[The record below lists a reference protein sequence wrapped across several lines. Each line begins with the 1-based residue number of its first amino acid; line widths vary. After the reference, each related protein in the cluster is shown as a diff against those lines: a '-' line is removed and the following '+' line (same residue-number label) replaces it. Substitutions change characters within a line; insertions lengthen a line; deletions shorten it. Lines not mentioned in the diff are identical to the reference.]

1 MGKIGLPVL
10 VEVLTLERD
19 EHVILAVLDVMMTL
33 VTISPTISQSKT
45 LAIKHVD
52 YLLNCNNLI
61 EKLLLLLKQQK
72 LWMRF
77 KSIQLLRVMAETRSS
92 ETGSA
97 VMKQEAGMMRLVE
110 ALNDS
115 REEVRNELIILLRHL
130 TETKEEI
137 QQFCAFSQVFKRLL
151 DIMRHEGLYNSSAVV
166 LDCLNVL
173 LNCVSK
179 NQVVRKRSC
188 VQRVRIYNYTYLF
201 YVYVFLRL

>member
-1 MGKIGLPVL
+1 
-10 VEVLTLERD
+10 
-19 EHVILAVLDVMMTL
+19 LDVMMTL
-33 VTISPTISQSKT
+33 VTISPTIAESKT
-45 LAIKHVD
+45 LAIGHVD

-97 VMKQEAGMMRLVE
+97 VMKQDAGMMRLVE

-151 DIMRHEGLYNSSAVV
+151 DIMRHEGLYVVFNRILHYHENITAISNLHYKKITRTPTLENRYSSSAVV

-173 LNCVSK
+173 LNCVSR
-179 NQVVRKRSC
+179 NQVVRKMFMEPGDC
-188 VQRVRIYNYTYLF
+188 L
-201 YVYVFLRL
+201 